1 MAAPD
6 QQQQSTLTPRSY
18 TYYHAGPLFSL
29 SDLHTNSL
37 LANKIH
43 TLSNHKFIPIVPQDL
58 EQRDT
63 SPHSIRDQ
71 DIRSLLGCD
80 LALFT
85 YDGAELDSG
94 TVVEYMLAKFADI
107 PTVILRTDFRKAGD
121 QGVGDAGTGTSS
133 NGSSA
138 GDPWNLMSS
147 FWPRTRRVVVDAMLG
162 YKTGLAKALEQRNMT
177 EGQLENVTSLD
188 VGGGQAALLAG
199 QMLLEETA
207 RRIVEALEEVLA
219 MPATMPEELRPH
231 VYEWIG
237 LMPGFKSGSIE
248 ADLHSMSQLLRKK
261 EEKGL
266 L

>member
-1 MAAPD
+1 MD
-6 QQQQSTLTPRSY
+6 QSKTY

-37 LANKIH
+37 LANRIH
-43 TLSNHKFIPIVPQDL
+43 ALSSQKFIPIVPQDL

-121 QGVGDAGTGTSS
+121 QSSGEADSAGHYGTG
-133 NGSSA
+133 A
-138 GDPWNLMSS
+138 ADPWNLMSS
-147 FWPRTRRVVVDAMLG
+147 FWPRTRRVVVDAMVG
-162 YKTGLAKALEQRNMT
+162 YKTGLARAIEQRNVKPD
-177 EGQLENVTSLD
+177 QVENVMSLD
-188 VGGGQAALLAG
+188 MGGGPAALSAG
-199 QMLLEETA
+199 EMLLEETA
-207 RRIVEALEEVLA
+207 RQVVAAFEEVLA
-219 MPATMPEELRPH
+219 EPGRLPKGLRSH

-237 LMPGFKSGSIE
+237 LMPGFKVGDDKMEVSAMLE
-248 ADLHSMSQLLRKK
+248 LLKRK

-266 L
+266 F

>member
-1 MAAPD
+1 MSQPK
-6 QQQQSTLTPRSY
+6 SY

-37 LANKIH
+37 LANRIH
-43 TLSNHKFIPIVPQDL
+43 TLSSQRFIPIVPQDL

-94 TVVEYMLAKFADI
+94 TVVEYMVAKFADI

-121 QGVGDAGTGTSS
+121 QSSGDAG
-133 NGSSA
+133 SA
-138 GDPWNLMSS
+138 DPWNLMSS
-147 FWPRTRRVVVDAMLG
+147 FWPRTRRVVVDAMMG
-162 YKTGLAKALEQRNMT
+162 YKTGLARAIEQRNIKPDHV
-177 EGQLENVTSLD
+177 ENVTSLD
-188 VGGGQAALLAG
+188 MGGGPAAMKAG
-199 QMLLEETA
+199 EMLLEETA
-207 RRIVEALEEVLA
+207 RQVVKAFEEVLA
-219 MPATMPEELRPH
+219 LPARLPKELRPH

-237 LMPGFKSGSIE
+237 LMPGFKVGDDKME
-248 ADLHSMSQLLRKK
+248 VTAMLELLKRK
-261 EEKGL
+261 EQKGL